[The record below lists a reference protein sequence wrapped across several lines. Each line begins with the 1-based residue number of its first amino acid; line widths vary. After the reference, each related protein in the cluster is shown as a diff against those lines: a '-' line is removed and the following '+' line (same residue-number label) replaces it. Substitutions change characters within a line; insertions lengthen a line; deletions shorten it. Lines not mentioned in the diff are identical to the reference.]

1 MRATDALPAPSILA
15 VPPSIGAASREGVK
29 TLASLPGLHV
39 SLPRVPID
47 PDDMSDLMRAEIERH
62 RRELPALIAALPA
75 LAISLSL
82 LAAAVASIL
91 SGPPV

>member
-1 MRATDALPAPSILA
+1 MRASKALPAPNTLA
-15 VPPSIGAASREGVK
+15 APPSIAAASREGVK

-47 PDDMSDLMRAEIERH
+47 PDDMSDLMRAELERH

-82 LAAAVASIL
+82 FAAAVASIL
-91 SGPPV
+91 SGPPA

>member
-1 MRATDALPAPSILA
+1 MRASKGLPAPNTLA
-15 VPPSIGAASREGVK
+15 APSSIGAASREGVK

-47 PDDMSDLMRAEIERH
+47 PDDMSDLMRAELERH

-82 LAAAVASIL
+82 FAAAVASIL
-91 SGPPV
+91 SGPPA